1 VHPCAETAEGGEA
14 AAGARGQHCGGV
26 LCLRRRCAAA
36 AHAPVARQEVL
47 HGEALGLCAACRF
60 PGKVS

>member
-14 AAGARGQHCGGV
+14 VVGAHGQHCRGV
-26 LCLRRRCAAA
+26 LCLRGAAA

-47 HGEALGLCAACRF
+47 HGEASGLCAACRF